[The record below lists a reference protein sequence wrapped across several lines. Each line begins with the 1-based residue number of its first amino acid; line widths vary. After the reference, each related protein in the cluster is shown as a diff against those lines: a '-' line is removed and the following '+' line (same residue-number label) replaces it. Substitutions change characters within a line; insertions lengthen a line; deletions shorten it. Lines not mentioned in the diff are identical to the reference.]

1 MAAPAA
7 SVLRPHTGW
16 WHPLPWRHP
25 APLCGER
32 RPPLLKRLQIAKQP
46 PGVRRFAPPCLRKC
60 AAASDHGRQ
69 ELRGSEYQF
78 DPDEPLWLAVVRDLA
93 AGLRGFVAFLAE
105 QPRQLK
111 HLEWP
116 DFQNT
121 LKTATLTLVLV
132 AMFIVALSTVD
143 AALCYV
149 LAWLLR
155 KSV

>member
-1 MAAPAA
+1 MTAPAA
-7 SVLRPHTGW
+7 SALLPPTG
-16 WHPLPWRHP
+16 WHPLPWRSP
-25 APLCGER
+25 APASGQR

-46 PGVRRFAPPCLRKC
+46 AGLSRFAPAGLRKC

-69 ELRGSEYQF
+69 ELG
-78 DPDEPLWLAVVRDLA
+78 ADLA
-93 AGLRGFVAFLAE
+93 ASLRGLVAFLAE

-116 DFQNT
+116 SFQNT
-121 LKTATLTLVLV
+121 VLPLAVDIVVQGLKTATLTLVLV

-155 KSV
+155 KSA